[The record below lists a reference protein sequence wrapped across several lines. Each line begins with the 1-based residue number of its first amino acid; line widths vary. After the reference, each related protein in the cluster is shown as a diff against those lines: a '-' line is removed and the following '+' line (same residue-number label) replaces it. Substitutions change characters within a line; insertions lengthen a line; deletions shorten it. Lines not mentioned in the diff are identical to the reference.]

1 MAKIP
6 KGLSDKDMFKGYVE
20 EDSMEAQFLAAEAAE
35 DKKRRAKAFAS
46 EREQA
51 KRINLAGLDD
61 ALTEQLGKK
70 LLELKMEL
78 FREGIKNYSMKIS
91 REGESMII
99 TPKYKK

>member
-46 EREQA
+46 ENRQ
-51 KRINLAGLDD
+51 N
-61 ALTEQLGKK
+61 ALTWLDWMM
-70 LLELKMEL
+70 L
-78 FREGIKNYSMKIS
+78 
-91 REGESMII
+91 
-99 TPKYKK
+99 